1 MKKPY
6 FLYKG
11 NELVDV
17 CLSKKEIGNVS
28 YDFLTRSV
36 GEIPELIKWDKRQ
49 AKPKKEQASY
59 DGYEQVFCEA
69 DIIDLKARN
78 QKVERRKND
87 YFDYFSG
94 RIDRA
99 QRSEIAREKAREK
112 EESERLASIAAL
124 SVSEYAERLRR
135 VIQASENKKKIDNL
149 IIPIDALNHKYG
161 FDYKRGCGYLGY
173 LENDSYLS
181 FCYYDGDK
189 FYTLVLQNN
198 LPVVKVIDNFIAS
211 HEVNLFGIGSF
222 IRSIPKER
230 IPEAAPPYQKGWY
243 LFLDGEEILPAIYS
257 EEIGKF
263 YGRPMKEKYQ
273 SPFYFIGSRI

>member
-36 GEIPELIKWDKRQ
+36 GEIPELIKWDKHQ

-78 QKVERRKND
+78 QKVERKLTKNG
-87 YFDYFSG
+87 YFLET
-94 RIDRA
+94 
-99 QRSEIAREKAREK
+99 RSETMQRRAREK
-112 EESERLASIAAL
+112 EREEESKRLEIAAL
-124 SVSEYAERLRR
+124 SASEYAERLRR
-135 VIQASENKKKIDNL
+135 IIQASENKKKIDNL
-149 IIPIDALNHKYG
+149 IIPIDPLNHKYG

-173 LENDSYLS
+173 LENDSNLS
-181 FCYYDGDK
+181 FFYYDGDK

-211 HEVNLFGIGSF
+211 HEVNLFGIGSL

-263 YGRPMKEKYQ
+263 YGRPMKGKYQ
-273 SPFYFIGSRI
+273 SPIYFIGSRI